1 MTFTKKVFS
10 TLALATAVVGG
21 TAAQAL
27 ASDAHV
33 RNTPTGQDR
42 ILEALAE
49 DGHITGL
56 RPLED
61 GHVTSVRPLEDGHVT
76 GIRPLEDGHVTSV
89 RPLEDGHV
97 TGIRPLEDGHVT
109 GAV

>member
-33 RNTPTGQDR
+33 NAPTGQHR
-42 ILEALAE
+42 IAEAPLE
-49 DGHITGL
+49 DGHITGGQVL
-56 RPLED
+56 EDGHITGVQPLED
-61 GHVTSVRPLEDGHVT
+61 GHIT
-76 GIRPLEDGHVTSV
+76 GIRPLEDGHA
-89 RPLEDGHV
+89 
-97 TGIRPLEDGHVT
+97 TGIRPLEDGHIT
-109 GAV
+109 GAG

>member
-1 MTFTKKVFS
+1 MTFTKKVFT

-27 ASDAHV
+27 ASDTHV
-33 RNTPTGQDR
+33 TNAPAGQAR
-42 ILEALAE
+42 IIDAPAE

-56 RPLED
+56 RPFED
-61 GHVTSVRPLEDGHVT
+61 GHATSVRPLEDGHAT
-76 GIRPLEDGHVTSV
+76 GIRPLEDGHITDV
-89 RPLEDGHV
+89 RPLEDGHITDV
-97 TGIRPLEDGHVT
+97 RPLEDGHAT